1 MPHLFYGSFE
11 ANKIVLDA
19 HETKHLK
26 VVRLK
31 EGEEI
36 LVTDGKGK
44 LYHCRISKISRD
56 ESIAQILESKEKREK
71 TLPITLCIASQ
82 HWERLRWLLEKA
94 VELGVAKLTI
104 YTSNRS
110 RSYTDKV
117 EKIELVIRN
126 AAKQCGRCLFPSVEV
141 LDNFELSVE
150 PEKTFVLHRSGEK
163 LTIERAAQFN
173 NIVVGPEGDFTESE
187 LKLLRSK
194 YTLFNLGETIFRF
207 ETAALLVMGL
217 MYFLKDSS

>member
-1 MPHLFYGSFE
+1 MPHLFYGSVE

-19 HETKHLK
+19 HETQHLK

-44 LYHCRISKISRD
+44 LYRCLISKIGKN
-56 ESIAQILESKEKREK
+56 ESFAQILESKKKREK
-71 TLPITLCIASQ
+71 ILPITLCIASQ

-94 VELGVAKLTI
+94 VELGVAKLVI

-110 RSYTDKV
+110 RSYIDKL

-150 PEKTFVLHRSGEK
+150 SEKTFVLHPSGER
-163 LTIERAAQFN
+163 LTIERAAQFD

-194 YTLFNLGETIFRF
+194 YTLFSLGETIFRF